1 MRILTT
7 EMEIDGKKITLETGK
22 MAKQADGAVVVN
34 CEGTS
39 VLVTAVVSDDVRP
52 IDFLPLTVDVEE
64 KLYAAGK
71 IPGSFF
77 KREGRPTE
85 TATLTCRLIDRTIR
99 PNFDK
104 RFRNE
109 TQVVLTVLSADL
121 ENPPDMLGMIG
132 VAASLEISN
141 IPFQGPVA
149 GVRVGRVDDRWVIDP
164 TYEQINLSS
173 LNMVVAGNKE
183 AILMV
188 EAGAMEIPE
197 SQIVEAL
204 SVGHEAIKKIIGKI
218 EELDVE
224 VRRQSGEKPKSELI
238 DGITSGL
245 EEKYG
250 RVASNLIE
258 SYKSG
263 DEAAIDKGREA
274 FEKVAA
280 EAAVEFD
287 DSYRKVVQV
296 LTRAVGE
303 RVLSDMLEIEI
314 VPEVRDEMKQAIRKA
329 SDPEL
334 SKYQASLIRKDA
346 RKSLAV
352 PFGERFPGQERRIK
366 EIMNGLERK
375 LLRELILDEE
385 LRPDGRKPFQI
396 RKLTCEVGLLPKTH
410 GSALFTRGQT
420 QVLSI
425 ATLGA
430 YGEKQ
435 ILDDLGTEDYKS
447 FLHHYNFPPFS
458 SGEARPMRGPKRREI
473 GHGALVERALLP
485 LIPDAEE
492 FPYTIRLVSEV
503 LESNG
508 STSMASLCASS
519 MALMDAG
526 VPLENKS
533 SVGGIA
539 MGLILEG
546 DRSAIL
552 SDIQG
557 LEDAIGDMDFKVAGT
572 SAGVTALQ
580 MDIKCLGLSPRIM
593 EAALEQARQGRSF
606 IVKAMTEAIS
616 EPRKEVSPNAPSM
629 VQIKIPV
636 KKIGEVIGP
645 GGKNI
650 RGMIERYEVDI
661 DVEDDG
667 RVFVFGR
674 NRENVEKARRDIELI
689 TKDPEIGERFKGKV
703 VKIMNFG
710 AFVQLVPGKDGL
722 IHISKLSKG
731 RVDRVEDVVN
741 VGDIVEV
748 EIEAIDNMGRINL
761 RAIDL
766 NPDVN

>member
-1 MRILTT
+1 MRILIT
-7 EMEIDGKKITLETGK
+7 EMEIDGKKIKLETGK
-22 MAKQADGAVVVN
+22 MAKQADGAVVVS

-132 VAASLEISN
+132 VAAALEISN

-164 TYEQINLSS
+164 TYEQIKLSS

-238 DGITSGL
+238 DGITAGL

-287 DSYRKVVQV
+287 DSYRKVVLV

-352 PFGERFPGQERRIK
+352 PFSERFPGQERRIK
-366 EIMNGLERK
+366 EIMQGVERK

-396 RKLTCEVGLLPKTH
+396 RKLTCEVGLLSKTH

-526 VPLENKS
+526 VPLKNKS

-616 EPRKEVSPNAPSM
+616 EPRREVSPNAPSM

-689 TKDPEIGERFKGKV
+689 TKDPEVGERFKGKV

>member
-1 MRILTT
+1 MRIITT
-7 EMEIDGKKITLETGK
+7 EIEIDGKKVQLETGK
-22 MAKQADGAVVVN
+22 MAKQADGAVVVS

-109 TQVVLTVLSADL
+109 LQVVITVLSTDL
-121 ENPPDMLGMIG
+121 LNPPDMLGIIG
-132 VAASLEISN
+132 VAAALQISN

-149 GVRVGRVDDRWVIDP
+149 GVRVGSVDDRWVIDP
-164 TYEQINLSS
+164 TYEEIKRSA

-197 SQIVEAL
+197 SKIVEAL

-218 EELDVE
+218 EELDAE
-224 VRRQSGEKPKSELI
+224 VRRQSGEKPKGELI
-238 DGITSGL
+238 DGITTGL
-245 EEKYG
+245 EERYG
-250 RVASNLIE
+250 PAASSLIE

-263 DEAAIDKGREA
+263 DEAAIEKSRGA
-274 FEKVAA
+274 FENVAA
-280 EAAVEFD
+280 VAAAEFD

-296 LTRAVGE
+296 LSRAVGE

-352 PFGERFPGQERRIK
+352 PFNERFPGQEKRIK

-396 RKLTCEVGLLPKTH
+396 RKLTCEVGLLSKTH

-447 FLHHYNFPPFS
+447 FMHHYNFPPFS

-533 SVGGIA
+533 AVSGIA
-539 MGLILEG
+539 MGLILDD
-546 DRSAIL
+546 DRNAIL

-572 SAGVTALQ
+572 KEGVTALQ
-580 MDIKCLGLSPRIM
+580 MDIKCLGLSPQIM
-593 EAALEQARQGRSF
+593 ETALEQARQGRSF

-616 EPRKEVSPNAPSM
+616 EPRREVSPNAPSM

-689 TKDPEIGERFKGKV
+689 TKDPEIGEKFKGKV

-741 VGDIVEV
+741 VGDMVEV

>member
-164 TYEQINLSS
+164 TYEQIKLSS

-334 SKYQASLIRKDA
+334 SKYEASLIRKDA

-396 RKLTCEVGLLPKTH
+396 RKLTCEVGLLSKTH

-539 MGLILEG
+539 MGLMLEG

-572 SAGVTALQ
+572 RAGVTALQ

-616 EPRKEVSPNAPSM
+616 EPRREVSPNAPSM

-674 NRENVEKARRDIELI
+674 NRENVEKARLDIELI
-689 TKDPEIGERFKGKV
+689 TKDPEVGERFKGKV

>member
-7 EMEIDGKKITLETGK
+7 EMEIDGKKIELETGK
-22 MAKQADGAVVVN
+22 MAKQADGAVVVS

-164 TYEQINLSS
+164 TYEQIKLSS

-334 SKYQASLIRKDA
+334 SKYEASLIRKDA

-396 RKLTCEVGLLPKTH
+396 RKLTCEVGLLSKTH

-606 IVKAMTEAIS
+606 IVKAMTEAIN